1 MKKIEKA
8 WMLYLSS
15 IENISYL
22 YMIISIYKQLKDTN
36 TKYPIYCGVTNK
48 INESTR
54 SILEKI
60 GLNLLDLDTSKIE
73 KAAIVDSNNK
83 TKMCAHYKDALT
95 KLAILNS
102 NIEEKFDKIVYID
115 SDYLVYEN
123 MDELFDKP
131 HMSAVEDELPAKKHS
146 SYKVGDSIFCAGL
159 LVWDFN
165 QAKELNQTTEI
176 FELLSKLPEGIQWND
191 QNILNYYFRNWINEP
206 SKHLD
211 WTYGLMCEDPKL
223 RAAGQDN
230 LKKNSIKV
238 MHFVSDAKN
247 KMPFETIIEQSD
259 LMYPYIKSYFE
270 SVNEAVK
277 KINNLNLEK
286 VPKLPLLKVE
296 NIRLKVKEKEP
307 EKVVTFKAD
316 GFTGLTEEWWK
327 EEY

>member
-1 MKKIEKA
+1 MKKVNA
-8 WMLYLSS
+8 WVTLLSTNNEYLYLV
-15 IENISYL
+15 
-22 YMIISIYKQLKDTN
+22 LKLKEDLKKVN
-36 TKYPIYCGVTNK
+36 TKYPLYVAVTSN
-48 INESTR
+48 INEQTKAVLSAAEIKFFNLNENEIKNSSFYQE
-54 SILEKI
+54 SIRLGMREKYLQATLKLQI
-60 GLNLLDLDTSKIE
+60 LKE
-73 KAAIVDSNNK
+73 KRFN
-83 TKMCAHYKDALT
+83 
-95 KLAILNS
+95 
-102 NIEEKFDKIVYID
+102 KIVYID
-115 SDYLVYEN
+115 SDMQINEN
-123 MDELFDKP
+123 IDDLFEQE
-131 HMSAVEDELPAKKHS
+131 HMSAVEDASPAKTHS
-146 SYKVGDSIFCAGL
+146 TYKAGDSIFCAGL
-159 LVWDFN
+159 FVWDFN

-176 FELLSKLPEGIQWND
+176 FELLSKLPRGIQWND

-206 SKHLD
+206 SKHLH

-223 RAAGQDN
+223 KAADAGN

-277 KINNLNLEK
+277 KINSLNLEN

-307 EKVVTFKAD
+307 EKVVTSKAD